1 MANYYHEARAQVRKL
16 KEIQE
21 SNQRRSERRAEV
33 AGANVSL
40 GTYPIDGALLACSRL
55 PAAIPMAKSA
65 TLTAVSST
73 II

>member
-1 MANYYHEARAQVRKL
+1 MANYYHEARAQARKL

-40 GTYPIDGALLACSRL
+40 RPHPGVGKPAHAVGCLLQGLA
-55 PAAIPMAKSA
+55 
-65 TLTAVSST
+65 SSP
-73 II
+73 